1 MANVSITST
10 RKKAPARLEHSSQG
24 RVRVRVPSKRRS
36 HRSTGRMRGAA
47 DEFLE
52 IVEESGDAGKG
63 EVGITTAVGLVKA
76 LDRRVQEMTGHRLR
90 LRLLV
95 PATFFGLGIRT
106 LIVDGL
112 TVGSMPWFVL
122 VYFGIDSFLKL
133 YPEHAPA
140 KKA

>member
-1 MANVSITST
+1 MV
-10 RKKAPARLEHSSQG
+10 QG
-24 RVRVRVPSKRRS
+24 SPGKV
-36 HRSTGRMRGAA
+36 RGAVG
-47 DEFLE
+47 EFLE
-52 IVEESGDAGKG
+52 IVDESGKAGVG
-63 EVGITTAVGLVKA
+63 EIGIGTAVGVVKE
-76 LDRRVQEMTGHRLR
+76 LDRRVQAMTGHRLR
-90 LRLLV
+90 LRFVV
-95 PATFFGLGIRT
+95 PATFFGLGIRA